1 MLSYGLRAFIVS
13 EKSNQLLILLF
24 ISSIGL
30 VTSIILFSKLFS
42 FDYSCLSVAFE
53 LSVIEFDE
61 FFEYVNKYFSLNWD
75 IFAHYFFNYSLYFV
89 FLFSPFWDFCYVY
102 IGMLVVS

>member
-1 MLSYGLRAFIVS
+1 MLSHGLQAFIVS

-30 VTSIILFSKLFS
+30 VTSILLLSKLFS

-61 FFEYVNKYFSLNWD
+61 FFEYVNKYFLLNWD
-75 IFAHYFFNYSLYFV
+75 IFGHYLTILDGLSFS
-89 FLFSPFWDFCYVY
+89 FLLSGTSVMC
-102 IGMLVVS
+102 ILVCL

>member
-1 MLSYGLRAFIVS
+1 MLSHGLQAFIVS

-30 VTSIILFSKLFS
+30 VTSILLLSKLFS

-75 IFAHYFFNYSLYFV
+75 IFWSLFNYSLWFV